1 MTTEKYYGIESLE
14 AKYGPMTIGLFIR
27 AFRESDGFSQT
38 EYAKKLKI
46 SRANLCDIEKGRK
59 LVSPERAAKFTR
71 VLKVPE
77 AALIQLALQDM
88 LRAAHLNYRIEI
100 KAGA

>member
-14 AKYGPMTIGLFIR
+14 AKHGPMTIGLFIR
-27 AFRESDGFSQT
+27 AFRESDGFTQV

-59 LVSPERAAKFTR
+59 FVSPERAAKFAR

-77 AALIQLALQDM
+77 AALIQLTLQDM

-100 KAGA
+100 KDGA